1 MNSKF
6 SIIAI
11 LCCLIQYVLAQHDHM
26 KMNETVPAFNATGDE
41 PMSYALFP
49 DEKGYF
55 YIHVTMMVIA
65 FWILMPIGKLNIVI
79 YHWKP

>member
-1 MNSKF
+1 MMKF
-6 SIIAI
+6 NVLTLM
-11 LCCLIQYVLAQHDHM
+11 LCCLMQLASAQHDHM
-26 KMNETVPAFNATGDE
+26 AMDETVPKFNATGDE

-65 FWILMPIGKLNIVI
+65 FWILMPIGK
-79 YHWKP
+79 